1 MVTTHLKPNLSLSS
15 PKLFFN
21 WKRPKTRVFNAMQH
35 FIEVLTLNLLLSLM
49 RPLHSPFKTK

>member
-1 MVTTHLKPNLSLSS
+1 MITTQLKPSLSLSN
-15 PKLFFN
+15 PKLSFN

-35 FIEVLTLNLLLSLM
+35 FVEVLTLNLLLNLI